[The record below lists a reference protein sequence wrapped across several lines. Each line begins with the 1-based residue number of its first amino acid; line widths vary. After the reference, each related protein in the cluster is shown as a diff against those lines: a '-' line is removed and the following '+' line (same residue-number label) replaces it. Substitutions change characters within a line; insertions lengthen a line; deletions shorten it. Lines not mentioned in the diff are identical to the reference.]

1 MKALPILFGFI
12 FSNFV
17 NAQKIFS
24 IEEKTACF
32 LREVGLFTNVDTPF
46 HVYSLASAINLKE
59 KSQYIF
65 TDTIFFSTESVKEIL
80 KKYEFFSSYEWKR
93 PF

>member
-1 MKALPILFGFI
+1 MNESFTYFIWFI

-65 TDTIFFSTESVKEIL
+65 TDTILFYRKRERDFEEIRIFQFL
-80 KKYEFFSSYEWKR
+80 
-93 PF
+93 

>member
-1 MKALPILFGFI
+1 
-12 FSNFV
+12 
-17 NAQKIFS
+17 
-24 IEEKTACF
+24 
-32 LREVGLFTNVDTPF
+32 VGLFTNVDTPF

-80 KKYEFFSSYEWKR
+80 KKYEFFSSYE
-93 PF
+93 